1 LKIQEEPKNIL
12 KNILKQYGV
21 EDKVLFK
28 LTHKYMLHIDELSE
42 KYQYLED
49 GSLNEIYVDECL
61 QKAAEIYRFI
71 NYSDDILVIYDN
83 LFEQDNEREKE
94 FLESTLTY
102 ISKYDTY
109 KLKWQYPICEN
120 DLPIHQDNEIY
131 TCIRHLYRV
140 KEINIQKLFREIIL
154 SDIGGETDFCSS
166 IFIIDINSGCI
177 FHLYDDR
184 GIYIF
189 ALKEEYLIDV
199 WKEFHDS
206 IFTLDYQK
214 IKIKVNTLYWIDE
227 TKDDP
232 NDLCLHG
239 DIIVTIGEEELS
251 YSCTVSA
258 AALRM
263 LKTLSEDH
271 LPTKGDQMLPCCG
284 DFMIPNKTL
293 DEVEIIGCDNG
304 IDWTVLHDNGMVKLI
319 NEKGN
324 TVFAYYLQYKEE
336 VLRFADTVENFYK
349 ESLPKNIPEDEFER
363 NGYIAFW
370 NEWYRRKRDL
380 KSEK

>member
-1 LKIQEEPKNIL
+1 MKTQERLNDIL
-12 KNILKQYGV
+12 KNILEQYGV
-21 EDKVLFK
+21 EDKTLNR

-49 GSLNEIYVDECL
+49 GNLNETCIEECL
-61 QKAAEIYRFI
+61 QKATEIYRFI
-71 NYSDDILVIYDN
+71 NFSDNLLVIYDN
-83 LFEQDNEREKE
+83 LFGQENEREKE
-94 FLESTLTY
+94 FLESTLTHM
-102 ISKYDTY
+102 SKYDTY
-109 KLKWQYPICEN
+109 KLKWQYPIYKN

-154 SDIGGETDFCSS
+154 SDIGGEMDFCSS

-184 GIYIF
+184 GIYIL
-189 ALKEEYLIDV
+189 ALKEEYLTDV
-199 WKEFHDS
+199 WREFHDS
-206 IFTLDYQK
+206 VFTLDYQNF
-214 IKIKVNTLYWIDE
+214 KIKVDTLYWIDE

-239 DIIVTIGEEELS
+239 DITVTIGGEELS
-251 YSCTVSA
+251 SSCTVSA

-263 LKTLSEDH
+263 LKTLWEDH
-271 LPTKGDQMLPCCG
+271 LLTKGGQILPCCG
-284 DFMIPNKTL
+284 NFMIPNETL
-293 DEVEIIGCDNG
+293 DEVEIIGCDTG
-304 IDWTVLHDNGMVKLI
+304 IDWTILHEDGMIKLI
-319 NEKGN
+319 TEKEN
-324 TVFAYYLQYKEE
+324 TVFVYYLQYKEE
-336 VLRFADTVENFYK
+336 VLRFVDMVENYYK
-349 ESLPKNIPEDEFER
+349 ISLPKNIPEDEFER

-370 NEWYRRKRDL
+370 NEWHRRRGR